1 MGQVFTQAMKH
12 KGVSFIEVFQNCVIF
27 NKDTHMPIVGREHRE
42 DRAVYLEHGKPLIFG
57 KNKDKGIRLRGLEPE
72 VVAVGEGAKDLVMHD
87 ESAEHSGLAFFLW
100 QFDAPKFPVPLGV
113 FRAVRQPTYEEMN
126 IQLHADAEAR
136 KGRGTLAGL
145 FNSGD
150 TWTIE

>member
-1 MGQVFTQAMKH
+1 MVT
-12 KGVSFIEVFQNCVIF
+12 
-27 NKDTHMPIVGREHRE
+27 
-42 DRAVYLEHGKPLIFG
+42 L
-57 KNKDKGIRLRGLEPE
+57 
-72 VVAVGEGAKDLVMHD
+72 GEGGAGEGDLVMHD
-87 ESAEHSGLAFFLW
+87 EAADHSGLAFFLS

-145 FNSGD
+145 FGSGD
-150 TWTIE
+150 TWTIA